1 MATLLQIASRVEA
14 AMEAYIPIHGFADQE
29 KWRRMF
35 RKELVSLNLHGDQSL
50 YISNRKKS
58 PSSFSL
64 VGPLRLRTIP
74 PCTPL

>member
-14 AMEAYIPIHGFADQE
+14 AMEAYTPVHGFADQE

-35 RKELVSLNLHGDQSL
+35 RKELVSLNLHGDRSL

-58 PSSFSL
+58 PSSFGL
-64 VGPLRLRTIP
+64 AGPLRLRTIP